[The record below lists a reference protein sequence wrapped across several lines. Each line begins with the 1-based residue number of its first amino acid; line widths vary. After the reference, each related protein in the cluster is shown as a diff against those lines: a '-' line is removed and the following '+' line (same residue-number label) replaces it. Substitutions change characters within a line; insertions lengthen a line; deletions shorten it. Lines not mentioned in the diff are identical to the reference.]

1 MANRKKIINARLF
14 VAIPFKSEDE
24 KARFEAAS
32 AAREDL
38 TTGQFLLE
46 IIKDYLDRHEQ
57 KDDKTLAD

>member
-32 AAREDL
+32 AARKDL

-46 IIKDYLDRHEQ
+46 IVKDYLDRHEQ
-57 KDDKTLAD
+57 KEQDND

>member
-14 VAIPFKSEDE
+14 VAIPFKSADE
-24 KARFEAAS
+24 KARFEAAR

-57 KDDKTLAD
+57 KCDKARAD

>member
-24 KARFEAAS
+24 KARFESAS

-46 IIKDYLDRHEQ
+46 MINFYLDRHEQ
-57 KDDKTLAD
+57 KEQDNG

>member
-1 MANRKKIINARLF
+1 MARRKKIINARLF

-46 IIKDYLDRHEQ
+46 IIKDYLDRHA
-57 KDDKTLAD
+57 KKGDKTHAD

>member
-57 KDDKTLAD
+57 KDDKTHAD

>member
-46 IIKDYLDRHEQ
+46 IIKDYLDRHD
-57 KDDKTLAD
+57 KKSDKTHAD